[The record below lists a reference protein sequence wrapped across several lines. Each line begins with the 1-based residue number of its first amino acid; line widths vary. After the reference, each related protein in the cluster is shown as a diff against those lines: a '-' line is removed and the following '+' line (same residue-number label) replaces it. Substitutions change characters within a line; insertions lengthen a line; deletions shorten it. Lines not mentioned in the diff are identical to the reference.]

1 MACSSRR
8 RRRSSKRLAAHTS
21 RINVSSCGRL
31 PRSAPASV
39 CIGIRGGSGSP
50 AGVLR
55 NRFRTSL
62 DIRVGVSATWSSSS
76 TDGRGFDISAVWLS
90 RKGNGSP
97 QMLLLC
103 SPGVTVNEPAYRVNL
118 KVLRQTFSDLG
129 VDSDEKIALH
139 LGVDKTQ
146 FHRQLNLD
154 GHISWTRLCNLPRGF
169 WSCYGWNL
177 AVEYGLPRNAQRAA
191 RLAFALIGRKRM
203 ARAVTESV
211 DRRRSA

>member
-1 MACSSRR
+1 
-8 RRRSSKRLAAHTS
+8 
-21 RINVSSCGRL
+21 
-31 PRSAPASV
+31 
-39 CIGIRGGSGSP
+39 
-50 AGVLR
+50 
-55 NRFRTSL
+55 
-62 DIRVGVSATWSSSS
+62 
-76 TDGRGFDISAVWLS
+76 
-90 RKGNGSP
+90 
-97 QMLLLC
+97 MLLLF
-103 SPGVTVNEPAYRVNL
+103 SPGVAVNEPAYRINV
-118 KVLRQTFSDLG
+118 KVLRQTFADLG
-129 VDSDEKIALH
+129 IDSDEKIALH

>member
-1 MACSSRR
+1 
-8 RRRSSKRLAAHTS
+8 
-21 RINVSSCGRL
+21 
-31 PRSAPASV
+31 
-39 CIGIRGGSGSP
+39 
-50 AGVLR
+50 
-55 NRFRTSL
+55 
-62 DIRVGVSATWSSSS
+62 
-76 TDGRGFDISAVWLS
+76 
-90 RKGNGSP
+90 
-97 QMLLLC
+97 MLLLC

-129 VDSDEKIALH
+129 IDSDEKIALH

-177 AVEYGLPRNAQRAA
+177 AVEYGLP
-191 RLAFALIGRKRM
+191 FALIGRKRM